1 MFVLAVA
8 QLGRGLV
15 VHPSL
20 SGAAT
25 FLGLFVPVWWA
36 WVGFVFF
43 LSRFDHE
50 TVFAR
55 LLVLGAMFASLVMA
69 VELPAAFAGRTAGLA
84 VAYGAV
90 RAVLVVMYVRAARG
104 HEGDQRAVAAALGSA
119 FAVGAALWLASSL
132 VPAPLRYVVWALAMI
147 VELGAPVRF
156 GARLARA
163 PIDAAHL
170 PERFGLFVI
179 IVLGEGVVT
188 VGSAVGPVAGG
199 AAILA
204 AVCGFALVASIWWTY
219 FDRAA
224 LVVGNAIAEHE
235 AIGVAARDVYSY
247 GHFPVV
253 CGIVVQSAGIQLLVG
268 GAAHGQMPGA
278 TVWLVSLGTAVY
290 LAGMSAIQ
298 FALSRDGRA
307 PVLWARLGVGA
318 LLVALAVVGTQL
330 SAGGFAVAA
339 AVPVALLAG
348 FGARR
353 ARTLPPTGVP
363 G

>member
-8 QLGRGLV
+8 QLGRGLI

-20 SGAAT
+20 RGAGS
-25 FLGLFVPVWWA
+25 FVGLFVPVWWA

-43 LSRFDHE
+43 LSRFDHDD
-50 TVFAR
+50 VLAR

-69 VELPAAFAGRTAGLA
+69 VELPAAFAGSTAGLA
-84 VAYGAV
+84 VAYGVV
-90 RAVLVVMYVRAARG
+90 RAVLVAMYVRAARE
-104 HEGDQRAVAAALGSA
+104 HTGDERSLAAALGAA
-119 FAVGAALWLASSL
+119 FALGAGLWLGSAL
-132 VPAPLRYVVWALAMI
+132 VPAPARYAVWALAMI
-147 VELGAPVRF
+147 VELGAPVGL

-188 VGSAVGPVAGG
+188 VGSAVGPVSG
-199 AAILA
+199 AAAVVA
-204 AVCGFALVASIWWTY
+204 AVGGFVLVASLWWTY

-224 LVVGNAIAEHE
+224 LVVSNAIAERQTTST
-235 AIGVAARDVYSY
+235 AARDVYSY

-253 CGIVVQSAGIQLLVG
+253 CGIVVQAAGIQLLVG
-268 GAAHGQMPGA
+268 GAARGQVPGA
-278 TVWLVSLGTAVY
+278 AAWLVSLGTAAY

-298 FALSRDGRA
+298 FALARDRRA
-307 PVLWARLGVGA
+307 PVLWARLGVGV
-318 LLVALAVVGTQL
+318 LLIVLAAFSAAL
-330 SAGGFAVAA
+330 SAAGFALAA

-353 ARTLPPTGVP
+353 ARELPPP
-363 G
+363 GARG